1 MTPQAFGAKNYRE
14 VGLLAIRGYMV
25 TLVVIVPVIGILY
38 LSVDWILIHLGQ
50 SVQASQYAQQFLGV
64 QSLCFPFYCLF
75 MILWK
80 FLSAQHV
87 LRPLVISSLL
97 SMLVVLPLSL
107 QLLCWW
113 LGFLGAAVAITLY
126 YAFQSLC
133 ILTLVMYTQ
142 RQGRRRRR
150 QGLPSSSSSDHDWS
164 TSGEYHP
171 ETWPGLS
178 AWRDALDWKPVRTY
192 VSLGFG
198 AMLAYLWWVYW
209 EGLTLLVGTF
219 GIAPLSA
226 HTIPTRCLDL
236 AYMLPLGMGLA
247 VSIRL
252 GHKISATTTTGVVI
266 STSKS
271 TRTTTRTEHQGSND
285 GQWPLHN
292 IGDGV
297 DGIRQARALAVG
309 ALVVSFIV
317 FGIASTL
324 LYVSRDFVVRLFT
337 TDGTIIALC
346 DEVWLYVCLSFWFL
360 GIYAIVIGIS
370 SGLGLQWT
378 LGVVTVVA
386 LWGLG
391 VPSAYYFAF
400 VQNGGFVAIWMC
412 IWPPYVVID
421 VSMCLAFFLFHDWND
436 IADQVRQRQGLLE
449 VVGNGE
455 KTAMTTTTTTTSPLD
470 HTNDPATAAETRALL
485 LGGSLS
491 NATTTT
497 TTTTFSSTRDDAD
510 DKGGT
515 RRRHGYHEY
524 GAI

>member
-1 MTPQAFGAKNYRE
+1 MFNSDTLTPQAFGAKNYRQ
-14 VGLLAIRGYMV
+14 VGLLAIRGYVV
-25 TLVVIVPVIGILY
+25 TIVVMVPVMGILY
-38 LSVDWILIHLGQ
+38 LSADWILIHLGQ
-50 SVQASQYAQQFLGV
+50 NVQASQYAQQFLGI

-80 FLSAQHV
+80 FLSAQHI

-107 QLLCWW
+107 QLLSWW

-142 RQGRRRRR
+142 RQGRRRR
-150 QGLPSSSSSDHDWS
+150 QGLPSSSSSDHDWT

-178 AWRDALDWKPVRTY
+178 AWREALDWKPVRTY
-192 VSLGFG
+192 VSLGLG

-209 EGLTLLVGTF
+209 EGLSLLVGTL

-226 HTIPTRCLDL
+226 HTIPSRCLAL
-236 AYMLPLGMGLA
+236 AYLLPLGMGLA
-247 VSIRL
+247 LSIRL
-252 GHKISATTTTGVVI
+252 GHKISAATTSTSTVI

-271 TRTTTRTEHQGSND
+271 TRTTTAEHQGSND
-285 GQWPLHN
+285 GQRPLQN
-292 IGDGV
+292 VGGGV
-297 DGIRQARALAVG
+297 DGIRQARALAMG
-309 ALVVSFIV
+309 ALVVSFIIFAIV
-317 FGIASTL
+317 SML
-324 LYVSRDFVVRLFT
+324 LYVARDFVVRLFT
-337 TDGTIIALC
+337 TDETIIALC
-346 DEVWLYVCLSFWFL
+346 HEIWLYVCLAFCFL

-391 VPSAYYFAF
+391 VPTAYYFAF
-400 VQNGGFVAIWMC
+400 VQSGGFLAMWKC
-412 IWPPYVVID
+412 IWPPYVLID
-421 VSMCLAFFLFHDWND
+421 VSMCLAFFRFYDWNE
-436 IADQVRQRQGLLE
+436 IAEQVRQRQ

-455 KTAMTTTTTTTSPLD
+455 KTALD
-470 HTNDPATAAETRALL
+470 HPNGPATAAETRALL
-485 LGGSLS
+485 PGESLL
-491 NATTTT
+491 NTTTT
-497 TTTTFSSTRDDAD
+497 TTTTTSTSTTDGAD
-510 DKGGT
+510 GKSGT
-515 RRRHGYHEY
+515 RRMHGYQEY
-524 GAI
+524 RAI